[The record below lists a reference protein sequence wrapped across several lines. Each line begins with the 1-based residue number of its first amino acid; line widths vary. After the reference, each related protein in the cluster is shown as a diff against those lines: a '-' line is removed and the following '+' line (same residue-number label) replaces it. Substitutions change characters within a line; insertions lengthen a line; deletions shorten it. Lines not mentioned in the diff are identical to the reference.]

1 MRLAGDSRHWGRPD
15 NRNISLRSEVQRG
28 LIWAQAGAMLLAM
41 KPKVGEMAPDFRAT
55 VVDGEEESELSLEDL
70 RGETVV
76 LVFYPKDNTP
86 GCTIQAC
93 SLRDHW
99 DEIKG
104 KARVYGVSADGVVS
118 HKKFIAKKRLPYP
131 LIVDEDK
138 QIAEAY
144 GVWVQ
149 KSMMGKKFMGIERS
163 TFVIGPDGRIAAVLE
178 KASPLSH
185 TEKLSEILG

>member
-1 MRLAGDSRHWGRPD
+1 MLAG
-15 NRNISLRSEVQRG
+15 
-28 LIWAQAGAMLLAM
+28 M
-41 KPKVGEMAPDFRAT
+41 KPKVGDVAPEFRAM
-55 VVDGEEESELSLEDL
+55 VVDGQGERELALADL

-99 DEIKG
+99 DGIKS
-104 KARVYGVSADGVVS
+104 KARVFGVSADGVAS
-118 HKKFIAKKRLPYP
+118 HRKFISKRQLPYP
-131 LIVDEDK
+131 LIADENK
-138 QIAEAY
+138 AIAEAY

-163 TFVIGPDGRIAAVLE
+163 TFVIGPDGRVVAVLE
-178 KASPLSH
+178 KVSPLSH
-185 TEKLSEILG
+185 TQQLSKILG

>member
-1 MRLAGDSRHWGRPD
+1 
-15 NRNISLRSEVQRG
+15 
-28 LIWAQAGAMLLAM
+28 M
-41 KPKVGEMAPDFRAT
+41 KPQVGEMAPEFRAIA
-55 VVDGEEESELSLEDL
+55 VEGETETEVSLAEM
-70 RGETVV
+70 RGERVV

-99 DEIKG
+99 AEIKD
-104 KARVYGVSADGVVS
+104 KARVFGVSADSAAS
-118 HKKFIAKKRLPYP
+118 HKKFIAKRELPYP
-131 LIVDEDK
+131 LLADTDK
-138 QIAEAY
+138 AICEAY

-163 TFVIGPDGRIAAVLE
+163 TFVIGTDGKIEAILE
-178 KASPLSH
+178 KVSPVSH